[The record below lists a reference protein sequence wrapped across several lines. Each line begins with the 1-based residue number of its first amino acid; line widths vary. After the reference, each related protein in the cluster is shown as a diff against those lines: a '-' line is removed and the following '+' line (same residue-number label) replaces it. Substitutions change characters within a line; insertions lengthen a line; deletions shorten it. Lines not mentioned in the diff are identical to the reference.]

1 MDPSLG
7 DDGKTRILRLDYRGG
22 QNIVV
27 LGEDFREGARIQ
39 IGNVLNI
46 ENKDIVETLN
56 ATPNKLAFIMP
67 QVNENAVGKLYRV
80 TVINGDG
87 AQASSDNPN
96 NIWNAPIYIQFIK
109 GRI

>member
-1 MDPSLG
+1 
-7 DDGKTRILRLDYRGG
+7 
-22 QNIVV
+22 
-27 LGEDFREGARIQ
+27 
-39 IGNVLNI
+39 
-46 ENKDIVETLN
+46 
-56 ATPNKLAFIMP
+56 MP

-109 GRI
+109 GESDPELGSIVPDKGPATGGTKVTIKGKDFREKNGRL